1 MNYFDRLTN
10 FFLNRYQNNL
20 KYRHSLLSYLKLFFE
35 RNTKDN
41 STFASLGNVFRNS
54 KWTDLKIQN
63 VKTTFVKQFYLIFIS
78 AIILLFLKSTDSY
91 LVLLDIYVISTGLLL
106 NLVDLFSI
114 TYVLFIYLLF
124 PFLYKPSTLLTYKSK
139 ESANL
144 ATYTTPTTETL
155 NYSDYNLTRSLYRTA
170 QLTNKLLDT
179 LPQTSKQVVKGS
191 ALVIPNSTLSYQPNP
206 HRINSLESN
215 KQLTI
220 SLRQLNN
227 LLNNK
232 YFLISSSNFSK
243 DLDLMKTDRWLLKN
257 SLISEDL
264 IRNTNSYTNTK
275 RLIGSNVTS
284 SQLSSR
290 NVWAST
296 NLNKLNSSNL
306 NTFLT
311 ETGNGGANSL
321 KLSHINN
328 SNLLNFN
335 FFEESRLFT
344 FNKYLHSNKTRLNT
358 LVFSDKVMDP
368 SSGTSTHDTTNLTFS
383 LVNRLFTNSLDYNL
397 QPFLINNPNTFKT
410 VNQTGTDSTTAELFL
425 LNNNTFL
432 LSGTN
437 LNVLVDLTSP
447 KGQVSWHSY
456 L

>member
-1 MNYFDRLTN
+1 M
-10 FFLNRYQNNL
+10 
-20 KYRHSLLSYLKLFFE
+20 
-35 RNTKDN
+35 
-41 STFASLGNVFRNS
+41 
-54 KWTDLKIQN
+54 
-63 VKTTFVKQFYLIFIS
+63 
-78 AIILLFLKSTDSY
+78 
-91 LVLLDIYVISTGLLL
+91 LLDIYVISTGLLL

-170 QLTNKLLDT
+170 QLTNEFLDT

-191 ALVIPNSTLSYQPNP
+191 TLVIPNSTLSYQPNP
-206 HRINSLESN
+206 YVINSPESN

-290 NVWAST
+290 N
-296 NLNKLNSSNL
+296 
-306 NTFLT
+306 
-311 ETGNGGANSL
+311 
-321 KLSHINN
+321 I
-328 SNLLNFN
+328 
-335 FFEESRLFT
+335 
-344 FNKYLHSNKTRLNT
+344 
-358 LVFSDKVMDP
+358 
-368 SSGTSTHDTTNLTFS
+368 
-383 LVNRLFTNSLDYNL
+383 
-397 QPFLINNPNTFKT
+397 
-410 VNQTGTDSTTAELFL
+410 
-425 LNNNTFL
+425 
-432 LSGTN
+432 
-437 LNVLVDLTSP
+437 
-447 KGQVSWHSY
+447 
-456 L
+456 